1 MQKKYVK
8 ITCKLKF
15 QKGDFYNLK
24 IAFLF
29 IQSEFSND
37 IVKYFVAQYT
47 S

>member
-1 MQKKYVK
+1 MQKKHVK

-29 IQSEFSND
+29 IQSKFSD
-37 IVKYFVAQYT
+37 DVIEYFIT
-47 S
+47 KNSS